1 MMLQL
6 SHHLDVSSVNNKNNK
21 LRYDATA
28 ISSFRCIQCK

>member
-1 MMLQL
+1 MMQPQ
-6 SHHLDVSSVNNKNNK
+6 SHHLDVSSIYNNNNK